1 MNKDREV
8 AQEPQVRTAV
18 SDLQIKYAVKQKLS
32 ELPTVKSSADLVKVV
47 RDNWK
52 GMPIEFVEQFYLI
65 GLNRANKVKFVQSI
79 STGGVSGTVVDVK
92 VVAVM
97 LLQAM
102 CSGCAIAHNHPS
114 GNMTPSSADITL
126 TKKVQQAMEIL
137 DIRIVDHVILSPEE
151 GGYYSFADEG
161 RL

>member
-114 GNMTPSSADITL
+114 GNMTQSNADIEL
-126 TKKVQQAMEIL
+126 TKKVKDAMTLL
-137 DIRIVDHVILSPEE
+137 DIRMLDHVILSPEE
-151 GGYYSFADEG
+151 GSYYSFADEG
-161 RL
+161 ML